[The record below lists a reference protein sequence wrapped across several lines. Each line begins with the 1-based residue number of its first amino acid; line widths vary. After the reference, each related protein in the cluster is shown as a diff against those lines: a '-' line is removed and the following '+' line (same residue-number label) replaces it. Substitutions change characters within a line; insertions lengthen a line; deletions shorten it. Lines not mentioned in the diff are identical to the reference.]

1 MLDEDLIDD
10 SIWDCIDS
18 ILDCILM
25 RDKDL
30 IDDSIRDCNLMR
42 DDDFNRRFSTGL

>member
-10 SIWDCIDS
+10 SIWDCRV
-18 ILDCILM
+18 M

-30 IDDSIRDCNLMR
+30 IDDSLRDCNLMR

>member
-10 SIWDCIDS
+10 PIWDCIDS
-18 ILDCILM
+18 IWDCRVM

-30 IDDSIRDCNLMR
+30 IDDSIG
-42 DDDFNRRFSTGL
+42 TVI